1 MSDGTD
7 RVGTGAGQ
15 GTRPPAGVRFGLP
28 AKISIFLAAILIPL
42 AVMTWTLSVQTLRT
56 RMTEEFTSKG
66 AAIAGGLASAW
77 TDQVQIRDAAVLQ
90 DRVKQSA
97 AIGGV
102 AYVLVYDAEKTPIA
116 HTFSPALPTGL
127 IERNPVPG
135 SAPHATVREIQYPDP
150 ATGATQEVI
159 DIGVPVLEGQL
170 GTVRVGMNKAIIGAA
185 VDRSGKALLTVFG
198 GFAVVTV
205 LAGVIFARRITQPV
219 HLLVRVSE
227 RVGQGDL
234 SRLVPVTSRDE
245 IGELAATFNQ
255 AIIRLRSQ
263 VQTEAERDEERRKRE
278 ELQRNITRFLNTV
291 TEISQ
296 GDLTKRGQV
305 TSDVLGNV
313 VDAINM
319 MVGEI
324 ATILADVRQAA
335 LRVAASS
342 SEMIVA
348 AGQTATGA
356 QAQAREAMSVSGA
369 VEELTG
375 SVRRVATSAE
385 ASAMAARQTLGAAHR
400 GDAAVRDSL
409 EGMQK
414 IRAEVQLI
422 AKKLKGLGDRS
433 LEISAIV
440 DTIEDIASQTNLLA
454 LNAAIEAAG
463 AGEAGLRF
471 AVVADEVRKL
481 AERST
486 KATKGIAML
495 IKNVQAETNDVIAGM
510 EQGTREV
517 EAGYRVTVQ
526 AGKSLEEIAEL
537 SQRSAEL
544 AQDISLTTQQQV
556 RGAEGVAVA
565 VQSIAGV
572 ALATEQAVIET
583 RKTVEEL
590 VQVAEELSQSLSRF
604 RLAA

>member
-7 RVGTGAGQ
+7 RLGTGAGQ
-15 GTRPPAGVRFGLP
+15 GTRPPAGVRLGLP

-42 AVMTWTLSVQTLRT
+42 AVMTWTLSVQALRT

-66 AAIAGGLASAW
+66 AAIAGSLASAW
-77 TDQVQIRDAAVLQ
+77 TDLVETRDAAFLQ
-90 DRVKQSA
+90 ARVKQSA

-116 HTFSPALPTGL
+116 HTFSPALPAGL

-135 SAPHATVREIQYPDP
+135 SAPQQVREIQYSDP
-150 ATGATQEVI
+150 ATGATQEVL

-170 GTVRVGMNKAIIGAA
+170 GTVRVGMNKALISAA

-219 HLLVRVSE
+219 HLMVRVSE

-255 AIIRLRSQ
+255 AIVRLRSQ

-291 TEISQ
+291 TEISH

-385 ASAMAARQTLGAAHR
+385 ASATAARQTLGAAHR

-414 IRAEVQLI
+414 IRAEVQVI

-433 LEISAIV
+433 LEISEIV
-440 DTIEDIASQTNLLA
+440 NTSEDIASQTNLLA

-486 KATKGIAML
+486 KATKDIATL
-495 IKNVQAETNDVIAGM
+495 IKKVQAETNDVIAGM

-544 AQDISLTTQQQV
+544 AQDISRATQQQV
-556 RGAEGVAVA
+556 RGTEGVAVA

-572 ALATEQAVIET
+572 ALQTEQAVIQT

-590 VQVAEELSQSLSRF
+590 VQVAEELTQSLSRF
-604 RLAA
+604 RLAT